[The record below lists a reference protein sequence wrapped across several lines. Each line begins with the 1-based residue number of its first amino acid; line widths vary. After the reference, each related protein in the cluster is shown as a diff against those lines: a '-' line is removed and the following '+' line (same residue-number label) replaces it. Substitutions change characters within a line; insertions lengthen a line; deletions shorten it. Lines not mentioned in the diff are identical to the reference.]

1 MKKRIW
7 HLSRCVVVCTAF
19 LLVQQFIHSQV
30 SNPSTWESFV
40 QSNSNISIR
49 DTFRMQT
56 FEGLPTDNW
65 DYSTIGGI
73 SIEEISEI
81 NIPDDLEQGRGH
93 GSHGL
98 RMPMNTQ
105 VAFEHFSLTDY
116 QDVQISVRK
125 GGIHLMPGE
134 NMNVRTYRT
143 GETSYPPLATIKNK
157 DVTNNFKTT
166 DIKNNPPGID
176 IIISSSA
183 SNTLNGSYYVDSVYA
198 HGMIPSYS
206 LFTGNGDWNNEDR
219 WSHLPAY
226 RHRNALING
235 SISVNTNINCGDIYI
250 GDGNIYISPTGNLS
264 ANNLTIYP
272 NDNAVASSSVLRSS
286 GNINIAGK
294 ITVEKTFAQK
304 GKWYFISFP
313 FNVYA
318 SGIDPDFQIG
328 DNKSDTNGNYL
339 YIQTYNGEKRA
350 NSQSLSN
357 NWEVIPQTIVNT
369 SQPLFKKNKGYLI
382 AIDASANRQTLRFAS
397 KAGETPTD
405 FGKNGQASIQIT
417 MNTQSKNQNHN
428 GWYLC
433 GNPLPAPLALSQ
445 IESNSTFD
453 GYIYIYDGS
462 TYQPY
467 AIGSDFA
474 IPPFSAFFVKA
485 NKNTILSVSSTSEPA
500 NYKLLSTNAPISFPT
515 SEPQALQESPASNQ
529 VLSFP
534 ELRYHLENRTLFI
547 EDLPSSGKVELFT
560 SAGVLMFSQAVQ
572 TGNSTIPLPLP
583 QGLYIL
589 IIQTEHYRAQYK
601 CVLTS

>member
-19 LLVQQFIHSQV
+19 LFVQQFIQSQV

-40 QSNSNISIR
+40 QSNANISIR
-49 DTFRMQT
+49 DTFRIQT
-56 FEGLPTDNW
+56 FTGLPYDNW
-65 DYSTIGGI
+65 NNTTIGDV
-73 SIEEISEI
+73 SIEDISETD
-81 NIPDDLEQGRGH
+81 IPDDPKQGRGH
-93 GSHGL
+93 GTHGL

-105 VAFEHFSLTDY
+105 VAFEHIPLTTY
-116 QDVQISVRK
+116 QDVIISVRK
-125 GGIHLMPGE
+125 GGIHLMKGE
-134 NMNVRTYRT
+134 EMQARTYRV
-143 GETSYPPLATIKNK
+143 GETNYPPLASLENSDINP
-157 DVTNNFKTT
+157 FKTT
-166 DIKNNPPGID
+166 DIKNNPPGLDLIVP
-176 IIISSSA
+176 A
-183 SNTLNGSYYVDSVYA
+183 PAANTKNGYYYVDSVYA
-198 HGMIPSYS
+198 HGMIPTYS
-206 LFTGNGDWNNEDR
+206 LFTGNSDWNNEDR

-235 SISVNTNINCGDIYI
+235 NISINTTISCKDIFI
-250 GDGNIYISPTGNLS
+250 GNGNIHILPTGNLS

-272 NDNAVASSSVLRSS
+272 NDGILASSSTLRSS
-286 GNINIAGK
+286 GTINISGK
-294 ITVEKTFAQK
+294 ITIEKTFAQK

-313 FNVYA
+313 FDVFA
-318 SGIDPDFQIG
+318 SGIDPDFQLG
-328 DNKSDTNGNYL
+328 DDKSDTNGNYF
-339 YIQTYNGEKRA
+339 YIQAYNGEKRA

-369 SQPLFKKNKGYLI
+369 TQPIFKKNKGYLI
-382 AIDASANRQTLRFAS
+382 AIDASANHQTLRFTS
-397 KAGETPTD
+397 KAGDIPND
-405 FGKNGQASIQIT
+405 FGKNGQAPIQIT
-417 MNTQSKNQNHN
+417 INTQSKSQNHN

-445 IESNSTFD
+445 IESNSALD

-485 NKNTILSVSSTSEPA
+485 NKSTSLSVYNTSEPA

-515 SEPQALQESPASNQ
+515 SEPQARQDSPVSNQ
-529 VLSFP
+529 VFSFP
-534 ELRYHLENRTLFI
+534 ELSYQLENKTLFI
-547 EDLPSSGKVELFT
+547 TNLPSPGKVELFT
-560 SAGVLMFSQAVQ
+560 PAGILVFTQAVQ
-572 TGNSTIPLPLP
+572 AGNPILPIPLP